1 MTYKLNARHLVLDLL
16 YASKNSTLSIKRI
29 LTAAE
34 LLGISDNGIRVAVA
48 RLNQENVIQ
57 AVERGVYQL
66 LEKKFDTSFISLNK
80 HPDMQTATT
89 WNGKYVLVYT
99 GTLGRVDRTALS
111 KREKALRYYGF
122 QELEQNVFIRP
133 DNLTLNLSPLKT
145 AVIQFGLDPDA
156 RFFQV
161 SQLESETEVR
171 DLWDIEELHQTYHAV
186 QHAIN
191 DWFENYQ
198 NLTLADAAKSAFY
211 LGKSALFSLRADP
224 LLPAEWIDT
233 DARQQFE
240 LAVRKLEKQGQLL
253 WQHYFEDQ
261 GV

>member
-1 MTYKLNARHLVLDLL
+1 MTYKLNARHLILDLL

-122 QELEQNVFIRP
+122 QELEQNVFIRA
-133 DNLTLNLSPLKT
+133 DNLTLNLSPLKK
-145 AVIQFGLDPDA
+145 AVIQFG
-156 RFFQV
+156 FFQV
-161 SQLESETEVR
+161 SQLENETEVR

-186 QHAIN
+186 QHDIN

-198 NLTLADAAKSAFY
+198 NLTLAEAAKSAFY

-240 LAVRKLEKQGQLL
+240 LAVRKIEKQGQLL
-253 WQHYFEDQ
+253 WQHYFKDQ
-261 GV
+261 GG

>member
-1 MTYKLNARHLVLDLL
+1 MTYKLNARHLILDLL

-29 LTAAE
+29 LAAAE

-57 AVERGVYQL
+57 AIERGVYQL

-198 NLTLADAAKSAFY
+198 NLTLADAAKSAFH

-240 LAVRKLEKQGQLL
+240 LAVRKIEKQGQLL
-253 WQHYFEDQ
+253 WQHYFKDQ

>member
-16 YASKNSTLSIKRI
+16 YASKNSTLTIKRI
-29 LTAAE
+29 LAAAE

-48 RLNQENVIQ
+48 RLNQENFIQ

-99 GTLGRVDRTALS
+99 GTLGRVDRTALY

-191 DWFENYQ
+191 DWFENHQ
-198 NLTLADAAKSAFY
+198 NLTLAEAAKSAFY

-240 LAVRKLEKQGQLL
+240 LAVRKIEKQGQLL
-253 WQHYFEDQ
+253 WQHYFKDQ

>member
-1 MTYKLNARHLVLDLL
+1 MTYKLNARHLILDLL

-34 LLGISDNGIRVAVA
+34 LLGISENGIRVAVA

-89 WNGKYVLVYT
+89 WNEKYVLVYT
-99 GTLGRVDRTALS
+99 GALGRVDRTALS
-111 KREKALRYYGF
+111 KREKALHYYGF

-133 DNLTLNLSPLKT
+133 DNLTLSLSTLKT
-145 AVIQFGLDPDA
+145 AAIQFGLDSDA

-171 DLWDIEELHQTYHAV
+171 DLWDIEELHQTYNVV
-186 QHAIN
+186 QHDIN
-191 DWFENYQ
+191 
-198 NLTLADAAKSAFY
+198 A
-211 LGKSALFSLRADP
+211 
-224 LLPAEWIDT
+224 
-233 DARQQFE
+233 
-240 LAVRKLEKQGQLL
+240 
-253 WQHYFEDQ
+253 
-261 GV
+261 

>member
-122 QELEQNVFIRP
+122 QELEQNVFIRA
-133 DNLTLNLSPLKT
+133 DNLTLNLSPLKK

-161 SQLESETEVR
+161 SQLENETEVR

-253 WQHYFEDQ
+253 WQHYFKDQ

>member
-16 YASKNSTLSIKRI
+16 YASKNSTLTIKRI
-29 LTAAE
+29 LAAAE

-48 RLNQENVIQ
+48 RLNQENFIQ

-99 GTLGRVDRTALS
+99 GTLGRVDRTALY

-161 SQLESETEVR
+161 SQLESETEIR

-186 QHAIN
+186 QHDIN

-198 NLTLADAAKSAFY
+198 NLNLAEAAKSAFY

-240 LAVRKLEKQGQLL
+240 LAVRKIEKQGQLL
-253 WQHYFEDQ
+253 WQHYFKDQ

>member
-16 YASKNSTLSIKRI
+16 YASKNSTLTIKRI

-48 RLNQENVIQ
+48 RLNQENFIQ

-66 LEKKFDTSFISLNK
+66 LEKKFDTSLISLNK

-99 GTLGRVDRTALS
+99 GTLGRVDRTALY

-161 SQLESETEVR
+161 SQLESETEIR

-186 QHAIN
+186 QHDIN

-198 NLTLADAAKSAFY
+198 NLTLAEPAKSAFY

-240 LAVRKLEKQGQLL
+240 LAVRKIEKQGQLL
-253 WQHYFEDQ
+253 WQHYFKDQ

>member
-1 MTYKLNARHLVLDLL
+1 
-16 YASKNSTLSIKRI
+16 
-29 LTAAE
+29 
-34 LLGISDNGIRVAVA
+34 VA

-57 AVERGVYQL
+57 AIERGVYQL

-89 WNGKYVLVYT
+89 WNEKYVLVYT

-161 SQLESETEVR
+161 SQLESEAEVR
-171 DLWDIEELHQTYHAV
+171 DLWDIEELHQTYHQV
-186 QHAIN
+186 QHDIN

-224 LLPAEWIDT
+224 LLPAEWINT

-240 LAVRKLEKQGQLL
+240 LAVRKIEKQGQLL
-253 WQHYFEDQ
+253 WQHYFKDQ

>member
-1 MTYKLNARHLVLDLL
+1 MTYKLNARHLILDLL

-29 LTAAE
+29 LAAAE

-48 RLNQENVIQ
+48 RLNQENIIQ

-161 SQLESETEVR
+161 SQLENETEVR

-198 NLTLADAAKSAFY
+198 TMTLAEAAKSAFY

-240 LAVRKLEKQGQLL
+240 LAVRKIEKQGQLL
-253 WQHYFEDQ
+253 WQHYFKDQ

>member
-1 MTYKLNARHLVLDLL
+1 
-16 YASKNSTLSIKRI
+16 
-29 LTAAE
+29 
-34 LLGISDNGIRVAVA
+34 
-48 RLNQENVIQ
+48 
-57 AVERGVYQL
+57 
-66 LEKKFDTSFISLNK
+66 
-80 HPDMQTATT
+80 MQTATT

-171 DLWDIEELHQTYHAV
+171 DLWDIEALHQTYHAV
-186 QHAIN
+186 QYDIN
-191 DWFENYQ
+191 
-198 NLTLADAAKSAFY
+198 
-211 LGKSALFSLRADP
+211 
-224 LLPAEWIDT
+224 
-233 DARQQFE
+233 
-240 LAVRKLEKQGQLL
+240 
-253 WQHYFEDQ
+253 
-261 GV
+261 

>member
-16 YASKNSTLSIKRI
+16 YASKNSTLTIKRI
-29 LTAAE
+29 LAAAE

-48 RLNQENVIQ
+48 RLNQENFIQ

-99 GTLGRVDRTALS
+99 GTLGRVDRTALY

-145 AVIQFGLDPDA
+145 AAIQFGLDPDA

-161 SQLESETEVR
+161 SQLESETEIR

-186 QHAIN
+186 QHDIN

-198 NLTLADAAKSAFY
+198 NLTLAEAAKSAFY

-240 LAVRKLEKQGQLL
+240 LAVRKIEKQGQLL
-253 WQHYFEDQ
+253 WQHYFKDQ

>member
-1 MTYKLNARHLVLDLL
+1 
-16 YASKNSTLSIKRI
+16 
-29 LTAAE
+29 
-34 LLGISDNGIRVAVA
+34 
-48 RLNQENVIQ
+48 
-57 AVERGVYQL
+57 
-66 LEKKFDTSFISLNK
+66 
-80 HPDMQTATT
+80 MQTATT

-171 DLWDIEELHQTYHAV
+171 DLWDIEALHQTYHAV
-186 QHAIN
+186 QHDIN

-240 LAVRKLEKQGQLL
+240 LAVRKIEKQGQLL
-253 WQHYFEDQ
+253 WEHYFKDQ

>member
-1 MTYKLNARHLVLDLL
+1 MTYKLNARHLILDLL

-29 LTAAE
+29 LAAAE

-57 AVERGVYQL
+57 AIERGVYQL

-145 AVIQFGLDPDA
+145 AVILFGLDPDA

-198 NLTLADAAKSAFY
+198 NLTLADAAKSAFH

-240 LAVRKLEKQGQLL
+240 LAVRKIEKQGQLL
-253 WQHYFEDQ
+253 WQHYFKDQ
-261 GV
+261 GI

>member
-1 MTYKLNARHLVLDLL
+1 MTYKLNARHLILDLF

-57 AVERGVYQL
+57 AIERGVYQL

-198 NLTLADAAKSAFY
+198 NLTLADAAKSAFH

-240 LAVRKLEKQGQLL
+240 LAVRKIEKQGQLL
-253 WQHYFEDQ
+253 WQHYFKDQ

>member
-1 MTYKLNARHLVLDLL
+1 MTYKLNARHLILDLL
-16 YASKNSTLSIKRI
+16 YASINSTLSIKRI
-29 LTAAE
+29 LAAAE

-99 GTLGRVDRTALS
+99 GALGRVDRTALS

-122 QELEQNVFIRP
+122 HELEQNVFIRP
-133 DNLTLNLSPLKT
+133 DNLTLTLSPLKT

-161 SQLESETEVR
+161 SQLENETEVR

-186 QHAIN
+186 QHDIN

-198 NLTLADAAKSAFY
+198 NLTLAEAAKSAFY

-224 LLPAEWIDT
+224 LLPAEWIDAK
-233 DARQQFE
+233 ARQQFE
-240 LAVRKLEKQGQLL
+240 RAVRKIEKQGQFL
-253 WQHYFEDQ
+253 WQQYFNNQ

>member
-1 MTYKLNARHLVLDLL
+1 MTYKLNARHLILDLL

-99 GTLGRVDRTALS
+99 GALGRVDRTALS

-186 QHAIN
+186 QHDIN

-198 NLTLADAAKSAFY
+198 NLTLAEAAKSAFY

-240 LAVRKLEKQGQLL
+240 LTVRKIEKTGTIFMATL
-253 WQHYFEDQ
+253 F
-261 GV
+261 

>member
-16 YASKNSTLSIKRI
+16 YASQNSTASIKQMLCAADLLSISHNS
-29 LTAAE
+29 L
-34 LLGISDNGIRVAVA
+34 RVAVA
-48 RLNQENVIQ
+48 RLNQENIIQ

-80 HPDMQTATT
+80 HPNMQMATA

-99 GTLGRVDRTALS
+99 GALGRVDRTALS
-111 KREKALRYYGF
+111 KREKALGYYGF
-122 QELEQNVFIRP
+122 QEMEQNVFIRP
-133 DNLTLNLSPLKT
+133 DNLMLSLTELKT
-145 AVIQFGLDPDA
+145 AAIQFGLDPDA

-186 QHAIN
+186 QRDIN

-240 LAVRKLEKQGQLL
+240 LAVRKIEKQGQLL
-253 WQHYFEDQ
+253 WQHYFKDQ